1 MNICFA
7 ITDKYE
13 YEFTSNNL
21 IKSDMMIESIRIVA
35 NENVIGTAI
44 LLDAVN
50 NMQERKQS
58 PLVVVNEVYQKQL
71 VNGAKSVKIVHTTG
85 AFRVKPDDRFFV
97 AILTLP
103 TICDPINDNWG
114 GNYRSPMSAI
124 VVHC

>member
-21 IKSDMMIESIRIVA
+21 IKCDMMIESIRIVA
-35 NENVIGTAI
+35 DENVIGTAI

-58 PLVVVNEVYQKQL
+58 PLVVVNETYQTNRLNVVVPKVRKWRFYL
-71 VNGAKSVKIVHTTG
+71 TDKEGRYITSRYPIIVSIS
-85 AFRVKPDDRFFV
+85 F
-97 AILTLP
+97 
-103 TICDPINDNWG
+103 
-114 GNYRSPMSAI
+114 
-124 VVHC
+124 HCL

>member
-1 MNICFA
+1 MNKMNICFS

-35 NENVIGTAI
+35 DENVLGTVI

-58 PLVVVNEVYQKQL
+58 PLVVVNSTSQTNRLNVVVPKVRKGRFYLTDKEGRYIT
-71 VNGAKSVKIVHTTG
+71 SRYPIIVSIS
-85 AFRVKPDDRFFV
+85 F
-97 AILTLP
+97 
-103 TICDPINDNWG
+103 
-114 GNYRSPMSAI
+114 
-124 VVHC
+124 HCL

>member
-1 MNICFA
+1 MNICFS

-35 NENVIGTAI
+35 DENVIGTAI

-58 PLVVVNEVYQKQL
+58 PLVVVNGTSQT
-71 VNGAKSVKIVHTTG
+71 N
-85 AFRVKPDDRFFV
+85 
-97 AILTLP
+97 
-103 TICDPINDNWG
+103 PID
-114 GNYRSPMSAI
+114 
-124 VVHC
+124 